1 MLSSFGTGSFVGH
14 CLARGRAAQR
24 FDIVVAIARRR
35 IGARLIPAV
44 FVGVWEA
51 SLDEVDA
58 VGVIDGQAAI
68 GQRNCTVLEEE
79 LVMSSAFDALVDV
92 VQHARDARWVS
103 YIMGS
108 PHLSVKIG

>member
-1 MLSSFGTGSFVGH
+1 MGERAHEAAELLLDFVRRSDVVLAQFLWNGVVRRCH

-68 GQRNCTVLEEE
+68 GQRNCTCL
-79 LVMSSAFDALVDV
+79 LYTSPGP
-92 VQHARDARWVS
+92 RDS
-103 YIMGS
+103 
-108 PHLSVKIG
+108 